1 MIFCCFR
8 LLFVYLASNVKSK
21 AAVAGDA
28 STAGRNRAKFF
39 DIPLCAMKFG
49 AGVQQQFEDE
59 NGDGDELKGN
69 TSHGPRINTVGC
81 QTIYREQSAQTRP
94 FFPTPRFQSDEDL
107 PEVVLVAN
115 LIKGDGNPGQYEA
128 DVVVRA
134 RKRRNWE
141 KLLQKMPE
149 STIESNEK
157 RLILEAFE
165 WENWLAREEEIE
177 KEQQE
182 RLDYVQQMLDERSKM
197 NAMNSVGRLNDSIER
212 VTNEYERD
220 MTKIQ

>member
-1 MIFCCFR
+1 M
-8 LLFVYLASNVKSK
+8 KSK

-28 STAGRNRAKFF
+28 SAAGRNRAKFF

-49 AGVQQQFEDE
+49 AGVQQQFEDV

-69 TSHGPRINTVGC
+69 SSHGPRINTVGC

-94 FFPTPRFQSDEDL
+94 FFPTPRLQSDEDL

-115 LIKGDGNPGQYEA
+115 LIKGDEIPGQHEA
-128 DVVVRA
+128 DIVIRA

-141 KLLQKMPE
+141 KMLQKMPE
-149 STIESNEK
+149 LAIEADEK

-165 WENWLAREEEIE
+165 WENWLAREEEME
-177 KEQQE
+177 NEQLE
-182 RLDYVQQMLDERSKM
+182 RLGYVQQMLDERSKM
-197 NAMNSVGRLNDSIER
+197 NATNSVGRLNDSIER
-212 VTNEYERD
+212 VTNDYERD